1 MIVAL
6 VAAVFMYHHVSP
18 TVQPGK
24 YARALTVTPHEFG
37 EQLAWLRA
45 RGCAIVHASTIV
57 DDARAGTL
65 APCEVAL
72 TFDDG
77 YDDAA
82 AYAAPLLTQA
92 GATGTFFISTG
103 EIGTRGHLTVADLKA
118 FDSLGMELGAHT
130 VHHVDLVRVSKSMRD
145 AEVDDSA
152 AMLQTWTG
160 KRVTDFAYPSGRYD
174 AEVERSVAA
183 AGLKRAFTTDQG
195 GINGSTIRDM
205 FALPR
210 YRIIRGSGIGL
221 FRNVLGAG
229 VSTIAAAAEQIQ
241 SEFIPPRTAA
251 ALASVARKRIEG
263 NDLPVAERIGISLLR
278 EEFRE
283 PIEKIHVLTVP
294 AASVA
299 GIMLSGSGLREPVTA
314 AQFAADARA
323 MAELALSTAPSLS
336 EVDVWATIPEP
347 VALGT
352 VVAGDLAAP
361 TDRTVLSLSLRRGAA
376 PTRTFIDE
384 HWAAQL
390 SAPATPAVHFRDVEE
405 EHDRPRR

>member
-1 MIVAL
+1 MPMIVAL

-18 TVQPGK
+18 TVHPGK
-24 YARALTVTPHEFG
+24 YARALTITPHEFS

-57 DDARAGTL
+57 DDARAGVL
-65 APCEVAL
+65 ASCEVAL

-82 AYAAPLLTQA
+82 AYVAPLLTQA

-103 EIGTRGHLTVADLKA
+103 EIGARGHLTVADLLA
-118 FDSLGMELGAHT
+118 FQSLGMELGAHT
-130 VHHVDLVRVSKSMRD
+130 VHHVDLLRVSARMRD
-145 AEVDDSA
+145 AEITESA
-152 AMLQTWTG
+152 AMLARWTG

-174 AEVERSVAA
+174 AGVERSVAD
-183 AGLKRAFTTDQG
+183 AGFIAAFTTDQG
-195 GINGSTIRDM
+195 RIIGSMVRDM

-210 YRIIRGSGIGL
+210 YRIIRGSGVAL
-221 FRNVLGAG
+221 FRTVLGAG
-229 VSTIAAAAEQIQ
+229 VSSDAAAVARTE
-241 SEFIPPRTAA
+241 SEFVPRRSDA
-251 ALASVARKRIEG
+251 ALASVARERIEG
-263 NDLPVAERIGISLLR
+263 NDLPAAERIGISLLR

-283 PIEKIHVLTVP
+283 PIEKIRVLTVP

-323 MAELALSTAPSLS
+323 MAELTLATAPAVS

-347 VALGT
+347 VARGT

-361 TDRTVLSLSLRRGAA
+361 TDRTVLSLSLRRGMP
-376 PTRTFIDE
+376 PTRAFVDGQ
-384 HWAAQL
+384 WAAHL
-390 SAPATPAVHFRDVEE
+390 PAPATAATPAAH
-405 EHDRPRR
+405 

>member
-1 MIVAL
+1 MSMIVAL

-24 YARALTVTPHEFG
+24 YARALTVTPHEFS

-57 DDARAGTL
+57 DDARAGVL

-82 AYAAPLLTQA
+82 AYVAPLLTQA

-103 EIGTRGHLTVADLKA
+103 EIGARGHLTVADLLA
-118 FDSLGMELGAHT
+118 FESLGMELGAHT
-130 VHHVDLVRVSKSMRD
+130 VHHVDLVRVSPRMRD
-145 AEVDDSA
+145 AEIAESA
-152 AMLQTWTG
+152 AMLLRWTG

-174 AEVERSVAA
+174 AGVERSVAD
-183 AGLKRAFTTDQG
+183 AGFMRAFTTDQG
-195 GINGSTIRDM
+195 SINGSMVRDM

-210 YRIIRGSGIGL
+210 YRIIRGSGVAL
-221 FRNVLGAG
+221 FRSVLGAG
-229 VSTIAAAAEQIQ
+229 VSSEAAAVARTEP
-241 SEFIPPRTAA
+241 EFVPLRSDA
-251 ALASVARKRIEG
+251 ALASVARERIEG
-263 NDLPVAERIGISLLR
+263 NDLPAAERIGISLLR

-283 PIEKIHVLTVP
+283 PIEKIRVLTVP

-323 MAELALSTAPSLS
+323 MAELTLATAPAVS

-347 VALGT
+347 VARGT

-361 TDRTVLSLSLRRGAA
+361 TDRTVLSLSLRRGTP
-376 PTRTFIDE
+376 PTRAFIDE
-384 HWAAQL
+384 QWAAHL
-390 SAPATPAVHFRDVEE
+390 PAPATPATPAVH
-405 EHDRPRR
+405 